1 VSVDDFDR
9 AGKRARAAHAA
20 EPLPLPAVAP
30 GVALWWSDLEPD
42 ANAFARGAAWLS
54 PAEHA
59 RATRFG
65 TETLRRKYIAGR
77 SALRF
82 VLGRTLGIEPAA
94 VPIRRGARGRP
105 ELATEGSNRAPD
117 FNISHTR
124 GGAVIGI
131 ALGLPAGT
139 RIGVDVERR
148 DRMLAADRLA
158 RKFLSPDEQR
168 LLHDLDADQRR
179 LHFLRYW
186 TCKEAMS
193 KATGDGLI
201 APFARLSVDIDGA
214 LRLVAGPPPYEPTHW
229 RLHAA
234 AVPEGFLAT
243 VALWQRDLAVRTTG
257 RP

>member
-1 VSVDDFDR
+1 VSVDDFDH
-9 AGKRARAAHAA
+9 AGKHGRASNAR
-20 EPLPLPAVAP
+20 EPFPLPAVEP
-30 GVALWWSDLEPD
+30 GVALWWNDLEAD
-42 ANAFARGAAWLS
+42 ANALGRGASWLS
-54 PAEHA
+54 PAENA
-59 RATRFG
+59 RAARFG

-77 SALRF
+77 SSLRF
-82 VLGRTLGIEPAA
+82 VLGQVLGIEPAA

-105 ELATEGSNRAPD
+105 ELAISESALAPD

-124 GGAVIGI
+124 GGAVIGV

-158 RKFLSPDEQR
+158 RKFLSPDEQAS
-168 LLHDLDADQRR
+168 LPALDADRRR
-179 LHFLRYW
+179 LQFLRYW

-214 LRLVAGPPPYEPTHW
+214 LRLVAGPPPYEPAHW

-234 AVPEGFLAT
+234 AVPAGFLAT
-243 VALWQRDLAVRTTG
+243 VALWQGDLGVKTTG